1 MGWVCLARN
10 LGAAPAHFAQSNGSI
25 LARVKLRCL
34 CGTAIERVG
43 RAMKASIAV
52 GFLVASRTALAA
64 AALAGLN
71 LSPTAAVAA
80 AQNRGEA
87 FSANYALPGCKA
99 LAAVL
104 ARSVAPSLETALGSG
119 YRNFGI
125 SRPSV
130 WATRRVG
137 HRPGGGDCLAKTQG
151 YGCGWA

>member
-1 MGWVCLARN
+1 
-10 LGAAPAHFAQSNGSI
+10 
-25 LARVKLRCL
+25 
-34 CGTAIERVG
+34 
-43 RAMKASIAV
+43 MKASIAV

-119 YRNFGI
+119 YCSGTMNTLIMLSAADVLAPDKRLCFPSGVTTGQVI
-125 SRPSV
+125 RVVIRYIDARPERQHEGF
-130 WATRRVG
+130 AL
-137 HRPGGGDCLAKTQG
+137 LAMEAIRG
-151 YGCGWA
+151 AWPCSL